1 MRIVVLI
8 TILALAL
15 ACGGAAP
22 ASPSSSVAVPAST
35 GTAAPGREEVLVALT
50 DTVIVPR
57 YREAAGA
64 MDELR
69 AALDGLCAAP
79 AADGLAAARAAWRDA
94 RAGWLR
100 TQATWF
106 GPVMERRSR
115 SLVDWSP
122 VDAPRIE
129 ETLAGRDAISP
140 EVVREFLGASQR
152 GLGAME
158 YILFASPGGGGDVD
172 YGADDGA
179 ILDALDGA
187 ASVRCQYLTALGAV
201 AAAEV
206 DAALGDWTGD
216 NPEGKAYA
224 GYFNGTASSS
234 LLGKAAVDELVRTS
248 VFLTRSIAD
257 MRLGKALGQA
267 AGGEGGGPEPAA
279 LRAGPGHNTA
289 ADFRSQVLGMQD
301 IYQGGAGGPG
311 LSGLVRGL
319 SPAADDR
326 MQASFVAMLA
336 AIEELPEPLAAAI
349 RDNPEPARRAY
360 QQIQDFQRTLNTE
373 VVSLLGVSV
382 GFADTDG
389 DGG

>member
-1 MRIVVLI
+1 MRIAVLI
-8 TILALAL
+8 TILALGL

-22 ASPSSSVAVPAST
+22 APAST
-35 GTAAPGREEVLVALT
+35 GAAAAPGREEVLVALT
-50 DTVIVPR
+50 DTVIVPG
-57 YREAAGA
+57 YRAAA
-64 MDELR
+64 EEMNELR

-79 AADGLAAARAAWRDA
+79 SAEGLAAARIAWRDA

-158 YILFASPGGGGDVD
+158 YILFASPGGDG
-172 YGADDGA
+172 DDGA

-206 DAALGDWTGD
+206 DAALGDWMGD

-267 AGGEGGGPEPAA
+267 SGAVGGGPEPAA

-319 SPAADDR
+319 SPEADER

-336 AIEELPEPLAAAI
+336 AIGELPEPLPAAI

-360 QQIQDFQRTLNTE
+360 QQVQDFQRTLNTE